1 MSPEER
7 NELVRAARLARDNA
21 YAPYSR
27 YAVGAA
33 LLAESGSL
41 YRGANV
47 ENAAYPN
54 GLCAERVALFSAV
67 ASGERKFRG
76 LAVVTQDGGFPCGA
90 CRQALAE
97 FGLGL
102 EILVAV
108 ESGDVCWSGTLSDLL
123 PHAFGVDSLRTSAQG
138 PAAGPAKEGGLGRR

>member
-1 MSPEER
+1 VSPEER
-7 NELVRAARLARDNA
+7 SELVRSARLSRENA

-33 LLAESGSL
+33 LLSESGTL

-47 ENAAYPN
+47 ENAAYPT

-67 ASGERKFRG
+67 ASGERRFRG
-76 LAVVTQDGGFPCGA
+76 IAVVTQDGGFPCGA

-97 FGLGL
+97 FGPSL
-102 EILVAV
+102 EILVAD
-108 ESGDVCWSGTLSDLL
+108 ESEQVRWAGTLSELL
-123 PHAFGVDSLRTSAQG
+123 PHVFNAESLRSSQRDI
-138 PAAGPAKEGGLGRR
+138 PHGLEK

>member
-1 MSPEER
+1 MNPEER
-7 NELVRAARLARDNA
+7 SELIRSARLSRGNA

-27 YAVGAA
+27 YTVGAA
-33 LLAESGSL
+33 LLSESGVL

-67 ASGERKFRG
+67 AAGERNFRG
-76 LAVVTQDGGFPCGA
+76 MAVVTQDGGFPCGA

-97 FGLGL
+97 FGTAL
-102 EILVAV
+102 ELLIAD
-108 ESGDVCWSGTLSDLL
+108 ESGKIHWEGTLSELL
-123 PHAFGVDSLRTSAQG
+123 PHVFNADSLRDST
-138 PAAGPAKEGGLGRR
+138 GGSPR

>member
-7 NELVRAARLARDNA
+7 SELVRSACLSRGNA
-21 YAPYSR
+21 YAPYSQ

-33 LLAESGSL
+33 LLSELGTL

-67 ASGERKFRG
+67 AAGERKFRG
-76 LAVVTQDGGFPCGA
+76 MAVVTRDGGFPCGA

-102 EILVAV
+102 EILIAD
-108 ESGDVCWSGTLSDLL
+108 ESEQIRWVGPLSELL
-123 PHAFGVDSLRTSAQG
+123 PHVFSADSLRDSA
-138 PAAGPAKEGGLGRR
+138 GGSPR